1 MRVFVAGGTGALGQ
15 YLLPQLLAAGHQ
27 VTAMTRSAGK
37 VEAVR
42 AAGVEPVV
50 ADALD
55 RDSVV
60 AAVRRA
66 EPEVVIHQLTS
77 LAQLKN
83 FRQFD
88 KEFALTNRLRTEAI
102 DNLLAGAEQAGARR
116 FIAQSFG
123 NWNYER
129 TGGRIKTE
137 EDRLDPNPPANQ
149 RKSLAAIAYLE
160 KQVAAANLEGLALRY
175 GDFYGPGSSMTA
187 TGDIAQLVRK
197 RRFPIVGD
205 GAGVWS
211 FIHLEDAAAATVLA
225 LEHEGPAIYNIV
237 DDEPATTAVWLTEL
251 AKILGAKPPQR
262 YPRLPARIFAGE
274 AQVVMSTESRGASNA
289 KAKRELGWTLRY
301 PSWRQGFAAS
311 YVQPATLKVAA

>member
-211 FIHLEDAAAATVLA
+211 FIHLEDAAAATVA
-225 LEHEGPAIYNIV
+225 AVERGSPGIYNIS
-237 DDEPATTAVWLTEL
+237 DDEPVEV
-251 AKILGAKPPQR
+251 GAW
-262 YPRLPARIFAGE
+262 LPAFAATIGAPAPRHIPTWLGRAMAGE
-274 AQVVMSTESRGASNA
+274 VVVSVMTQIRGTSNA
-289 KAKRELGWTLRY
+289 KAKAAFDWKPRYATYRE
-301 PSWRQGFAAS
+301 GFANS
-311 YVQPATLKVAA
+311 LG